1 MYKTLEISKC
11 LLDVIVSSKNQRIFL
26 MISALASKNSIFL
39 CSHFKN
45 DSCFKVSI
53 LKIVNFFRQ
62 NSKRQFSKIRTNCSF
77 LREVAQ

>member
-1 MYKTLEISKC
+1 MSFGCHRFVQKPTN
-11 LLDVIVSSKNQRIFL
+11 LLR
-26 MISALASKNSIFL
+26 ISALASKNSIFL

-77 LREVAQ
+77 LREVVAV